1 MARCEPDQLFK
12 RSQIVRLFPI
22 QDLGGATTFVNPQSV
37 VSVKYHDPAS
47 AVVVDV
53 TVTDL
58 PDPISTKTPLA
69 EVVKAIGDAFKG

>member
-1 MARCEPDQLFK
+1 MARCDPDCYPKKEPN
-12 RSQIVRLFPI
+12 VRLFPI
-22 QDLGGATTFVNPQSV
+22 QDLRGATTFVNPQSV
-37 VSVKYHDPAS
+37 VSVKYHDPA
-47 AVVVDV
+47 AGVVVDV

>member
-1 MARCEPDQLFK
+1 
-12 RSQIVRLFPI
+12 
-22 QDLGGATTFVNPQSV
+22 LGGATTFVNPQSV

-47 AVVVDV
+47 GVVVDV

>member
-1 MARCEPDQLFK
+1 LR
-12 RSQIVRLFPI
+12 
-22 QDLGGATTFVNPQSV
+22 GATTFVNPQSV